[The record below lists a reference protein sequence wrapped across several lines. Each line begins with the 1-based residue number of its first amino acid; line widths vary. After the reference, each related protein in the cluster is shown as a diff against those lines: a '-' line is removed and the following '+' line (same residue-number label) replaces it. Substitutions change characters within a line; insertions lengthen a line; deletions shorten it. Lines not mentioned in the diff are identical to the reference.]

1 MSVIPDDVARRV
13 MSTPAS
19 FPRLTLNKDPRLAE
33 HLEALEQAMDM
44 DVGASFASFRRA
56 MEDLGQVAQ
65 QIAQNLSSAIGS
77 GTGYMP
83 DAMVWSAGED
93 DGEEAPRWLA

>member
-33 HLEALEQAMDM
+33 HLEAREQAMNM
-44 DVGASFASFRRA
+44 EASFASFRRA

-83 DAMVWSAGED
+83 DAMVWSAGEG
-93 DGEEAPRWLA
+93 DGEEVPRWLA